1 MSVLNKMT
9 YSQVLNELD
18 SVTYSNAISHYN
30 NLKSTFLSQYASAAK
45 KNAAEIEK
53 IFQEEIIS
61 EIDKEGIEEQV
72 ALADDLFEQVR
83 NAVISQ
89 LNGNK
94 ELGVLRQKLI
104 QQGKSKKNRATAE
117 FQSGLN
123 SILSEDKMKEMIL
136 QSLSKYGAVK
146 NGFDIS
152 DILNQVRSYRNRL
165 ILIRTNASAKYFKR
179 SSKGYFREALVHK
192 AFSRIS
198 DHLDNKVVALS
209 TGSIKNASGKD
220 TVYDEFI
227 DLFNNLESSFQE
239 IISERFDENTSG
251 FGIQSKS
258 WVAPWER
265 DSENPWARYGM
276 SGQAELFNYMNKLHY
291 NCNTW
296 SWIHGVKFLENHLI
310 SAIGP
315 RQVGFVTGKHFYWT
329 GELIANFRQMN
340 YFYAF
345 VFNKQHKATSST
357 SWQTINMDA

>member
-9 YSQVLNELD
+9 YSQIINELD
-18 SVTYSNAISHYN
+18 SVTYSTAISHYN
-30 NLKSTFLSQYASAAK
+30 NLRASFLSQYSLAAK
-45 KNAAEIEK
+45 KSAAEIEK

-61 EIDKEGIEEQV
+61 EINQEGIENQV
-72 ALADDLFEQVR
+72 NLTDQLFNQVR
-83 NAVISQ
+83 EAVISQ
-89 LNGNK
+89 LEGNK
-94 ELGVLRQKLI
+94 SLNNLRQTLI
-104 QQGKSKKNRATAE
+104 QQSKSKKERATIE
-117 FQSGLN
+117 FKQGLDL
-123 SILSEDKMKEMIL
+123 ILSEDKMKELTL
-136 QSLSKYGAVK
+136 QALSKYGAAN

-165 ILIRTNASAKYFKR
+165 ILVRTNASAKYFKR

-192 AFSRIS
+192 AFSHIS
-198 DHLDNKVVALS
+198 EHLDNKVVALS
-209 TGSIKNASGKD
+209 TGSIKNTRGQD

-227 DLFNNLESSFQE
+227 DLFNNLNFSFNE
-239 IISERFDENTSG
+239 VINENFDNNTG

-258 WVAPWER
+258 WTAPWER
-265 DSENPWARYGM
+265 DDENPWVRYSM
-276 SGQAELFNYMNKLHY
+276 SGQSELFNYMNKLHY

-296 SWIHGVKFLENHLI
+296 SWIHGVKFLENYLV

-357 SWQTINMDA
+357 SWQTINIDA